1 MSVQF
6 SDTSRLTNKTVL
18 RDGVDKLF
26 SGILDVQE
34 KLKSKKMDL
43 QSQKSFE
50 ILSGFT
56 QQTQVGDNPEQLK
69 LQTDG
74 LFKALMGIKVSMEAK
89 INQKNKNEKNENS
102 QKNEISNETEQTEI
116 DLMSQISELA
126 KDASD
131 LLQNFYSSLANLDK
145 KMESDQ
151 DKNRYQS
158 TKKNRK

>member
-56 QQTQVGDNPEQLK
+56 Q
-69 LQTDG
+69 
-74 LFKALMGIKVSMEAK
+74 
-89 INQKNKNEKNENS
+89 
-102 QKNEISNETEQTEI
+102 
-116 DLMSQISELA
+116 
-126 KDASD
+126 
-131 LLQNFYSSLANLDK
+131 
-145 KMESDQ
+145 
-151 DKNRYQS
+151 
-158 TKKNRK
+158 

>member
-102 QKNEISNETEQTEI
+102 QKNEISLSLTNAL
-116 DLMSQISELA
+116 DL
-126 KDASD
+126 
-131 LLQNFYSSLANLDK
+131 N
-145 KMESDQ
+145 
-151 DKNRYQS
+151 
-158 TKKNRK
+158 